1 MSSSHWEAVFE
12 AEIFKVA
19 SVDDPAHDILH
30 FRRVV
35 KMAKLLA
42 DSEKARL
49 EVVIPAAWFHD
60 YVNVEKSSPLRN
72 MASRMSAQKA
82 IEFLT
87 SVAYPAEFYEDI
99 FHAIEA
105 HSFSAGVPCRTIE
118 ARVVQ
123 DADRLD
129 ALGAIGIARCFTVAG
144 VLKRELY
151 SSQDPFCQARAPQD
165 QDFTLDHFYQKLL
178 KLPLQMQTTTGKVEA
193 AKRLLAMQVFLKQ
206 LSTEI

>member
-42 DSEKARL
+42 DSEQAKL

-105 HSFSAGVPCRTIE
+105 HSFSAGIPCRTVE

-165 QDFTLDHFYQKLL
+165 QEFTLDHFYQKLL

>member
-42 DSEKARL
+42 DSEQAKL

-105 HSFSAGVPCRTIE
+105 HSFSAGIPCRTVE

-144 VLKRELY
+144 VLRRELY